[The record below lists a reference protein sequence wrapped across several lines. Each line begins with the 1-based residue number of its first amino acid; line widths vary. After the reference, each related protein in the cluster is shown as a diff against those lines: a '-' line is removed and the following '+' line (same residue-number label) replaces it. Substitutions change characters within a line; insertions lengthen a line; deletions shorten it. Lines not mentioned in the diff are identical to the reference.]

1 MHHQLTASRS
11 VVSRSYPFFLLLLDR
26 LASCT
31 TAVRTKR
38 APLGLVPHPRVS
50 CARTSKHPPCR
61 TFPLTPSS
69 GFWVTCYSEQRTKHR
84 VCVHS
89 CELTNKGTMPIPA
102 RGCVSPPPPNG
113 PTPPIGGSRGG
124 AFGGAS
130 SGAVALHHN
139 PPLPASSRPAARSM
153 SPTTITH
160 TTTIV
165 RPVAQGAAQPAPH
178 VPPMPLPLPVGVSMS
193 PLHHMYQPL
202 RANTGAPLPP
212 GSPTGRRSPA
222 SFGTAAGYG
231 RAPSLHTDG
240 AYAKSYAP
248 LPLAPRPLTLQT
260 PDPHVLRHPVPSHG
274 RPYTSPRR
282 HASASPPNPLDT
294 YFTAP
299 VSPLRVGSPVLSATD
314 GWVSPSKRER
324 LAELEG
330 RQQAKIEEAQ
340 RLEAKVEGDRLAHRS
355 QRRRRAETEAAAS
368 PARSELRTVDI
379 DCSEST
385 SPAPQQQ
392 QQQAAGGRGILSGVS
407 CPVHP
412 SLIVGWVVTL
422 WMFILLLARDT
433 RPTEGVATGM
443 WWMAWCAM
451 VVNLSIST
459 YTAIRRWLR
468 TLVQRRQAAEDTKS
482 PARRRD

>member
-1 MHHQLTASRS
+1 
-11 VVSRSYPFFLLLLDR
+11 
-26 LASCT
+26 
-31 TAVRTKR
+31 
-38 APLGLVPHPRVS
+38 
-50 CARTSKHPPCR
+50 
-61 TFPLTPSS
+61 
-69 GFWVTCYSEQRTKHR
+69 
-84 VCVHS
+84 
-89 CELTNKGTMPIPA
+89 MPIPA
-102 RGCVSPPPPNG
+102 RGCVSPPPPNC
-113 PTPPIGGSRGG
+113 PTSPIGGSRGG
-124 AFGGAS
+124 AFGGS
-130 SGAVALHHN
+130 SGAVAVHRN
-139 PPLPASSRPAARSM
+139 PPLAVAPPRPAARSM
-153 SPTTITH
+153 SPTTTITH

-165 RPVAQGAAQPAPH
+165 RPVAQQGAAQPAPP
-178 VPPMPLPLPVGVSMS
+178 VPLPLPLPVGASMS

-202 RANTGAPLPP
+202 RADTGAPLPP

-222 SFGTAAGYG
+222 GFATAAGYG
-231 RAPSLHTDG
+231 RAPSLHTDS
-240 AYAKSYAP
+240 AHAKSYAP

-282 HASASPPNPLDT
+282 QMSASPPNPLDT
-294 YFTAP
+294 YFAAP
-299 VSPLRVGSPVLSATD
+299 VSPLSPVLSATD

-324 LAELEG
+324 LAELDG
-330 RQQAKIEEAQ
+330 RQQAKIEEAE
-340 RLEAKVEGDRLAHRS
+340 RLEAKVQGDRLAQRS
-355 QRRRRAETEAAAS
+355 QRRRRAETEAS

-379 DCSEST
+379 DCSES
-385 SPAPQQQ
+385 SAPAPQQQ
-392 QQQAAGGRGILSGVS
+392 QQQQQATGGHGLLSEVS

-443 WWMAWCAM
+443 WWLAWCAM

-459 YTAIRRWLR
+459 YLAIKRWLR